1 MFKLKKLKI
10 FFFTIFLL
18 LQSCGIYV
26 QTDYDRDVDFSEYNT
41 FAFYKP
47 DIDKVKISDLDK
59 KRMLK
64 YIDLSLKEKGL
75 TRSDNPDI
83 IVTIETLS
91 RERVYLRNN
100 LAYGYYPQVLWGYY
114 NHPSSSLVTSNTQG
128 TLFINIIDTKN
139 NQLVW
144 QGRGV
149 GIINEFREDRDEMI
163 SNFVNKIF
171 EEYPPKSD

>member
-1 MFKLKKLKI
+1 
-10 FFFTIFLL
+10 
-18 LQSCGIYV
+18 
-26 QTDYDRDVDFSEYNT
+26 
-41 FAFYKP
+41 
-47 DIDKVKISDLDK
+47 
-59 KRMLK
+59 MLK

-100 LAYGYYPQVLWGYY
+100 LFYGYYPPFWGYY
-114 NHPSSSLVTSNTQG
+114 NHPRSSVTSNTQG

-149 GIINEFREDRDEMI
+149 GIINEFRKDRDEMI
-163 SNFVNKIF
+163 SDFVNKIF
-171 EEYPPKSD
+171 EEYPPKPD

>member
-1 MFKLKKLKI
+1 
-10 FFFTIFLL
+10 
-18 LQSCGIYV
+18 
-26 QTDYDRDVDFSEYNT
+26 
-41 FAFYKP
+41 
-47 DIDKVKISDLDK
+47 
-59 KRMLK
+59 MLK